1 MNLDRVKE
9 SFRVLV
15 GALQPIDYLA
25 LYPAKVVSQ
34 NADKTLELIP
44 DDTRFKG
51 IKSVPVRLG
60 LPGCSVDVAGGS
72 RVLLGF
78 EAGDPSR
85 PVATL
90 WQQSVV
96 TELRIGNS
104 PTSYLALANSVNTEL
119 NALKS
124 VFSAW
129 VPVPGDGGAVLKTA
143 LSGLISSGWPHNV
156 SSSTVKST

>member
-1 MNLDRVKE
+1 MTLDRVKE
-9 SFRVLV
+9 SLRVLV

-51 IKSVPVRLG
+51 IKSVPIRLG

-104 PTSYLALANSVNTEL
+104 PTSYLALATQTKAALDAIVAWANSHTHVVPAAPGTSNVGLPSLSTST
-119 NALKS
+119 A
-124 VFSAW
+124 VASA
-129 VPVPGDGGAVLKTA
+129 
-143 LSGLISSGWPHNV
+143 
-156 SSSTVKST
+156 TVKST